1 LRREVV
7 MSDAVEDLMVDFVSW
22 LAPSPKPYE
31 EVMEAWRTS
40 CPRLTVWEDAVD
52 ARLVARQSGEGGA
65 IVAVTD
71 RGRAWLAARG
81 ARDASARD

>member
-1 LRREVV
+1 MMTEP
-7 MSDAVEDLMVDFVSW
+7 VEDLMVDFVSW
-22 LAPSPKPYE
+22 LAPAPRPYE

-52 ARLVARQSGEGGA
+52 ARLVARRSGEEGA

-71 RGRAWLAARG
+71 QGRAWLAARG
-81 ARDASARD
+81 VRDASASD